1 MQAIAEVGIQIIAV
15 SQVSSALE
23 LGFYLEDIRN
33 DRSTQARILIANPGR
48 RTTTTLNRKLRINSF
63 FWIHVGVL
71 VLLLL
76 SFMVTGA
83 ILIDLD

>member
-1 MQAIAEVGIQIIAV
+1 M
-15 SQVSSALE
+15 
-23 LGFYLEDIRN
+23 RN
-33 DRSTQARILIANPGR
+33 DRSTQTKLLANPGR
-48 RTTTTLNRKLRINSF
+48 RTTTTLNRKLRINQF

-83 ILIDLD
+83 VLIDLDQMKTVEDMRNDDTYLYYCLAGYVI